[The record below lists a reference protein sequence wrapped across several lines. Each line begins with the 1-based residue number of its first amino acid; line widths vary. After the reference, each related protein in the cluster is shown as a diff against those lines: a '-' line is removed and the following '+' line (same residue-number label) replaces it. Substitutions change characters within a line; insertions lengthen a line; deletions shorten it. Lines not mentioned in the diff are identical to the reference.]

1 MTMTATPSTART
13 PQTRVRQTKA
23 RIISYLA
30 NHGASTVSNITQGV
44 PASRDTIRARLAE
57 LEESGTIRADIP
69 AGQRGRTTPY
79 YSLTETGATFET
91 PKSVIT
97 VFIRQAAD
105 GQLTLAFD
113 NYPGLSAMAG
123 RFVDIPEV
131 ARRAAA
137 QHADQP
143 QDSFT
148 VHIRL

>member
-1 MTMTATPSTART
+1 MTATPSTART
-13 PQTRVRQTKA
+13 PQTRTRQTKA

-30 NHGASTVSNITQGV
+30 NHGASTVSGIIQGV
-44 PASRDTIRARLAE
+44 PASRETIRARLAE
-57 LEESGTIRADIP
+57 LEESGIIRADIP

-79 YSLTETGATFET
+79 YSLTETGTPSET

-123 RFVDIPEV
+123 RFIDIPEV